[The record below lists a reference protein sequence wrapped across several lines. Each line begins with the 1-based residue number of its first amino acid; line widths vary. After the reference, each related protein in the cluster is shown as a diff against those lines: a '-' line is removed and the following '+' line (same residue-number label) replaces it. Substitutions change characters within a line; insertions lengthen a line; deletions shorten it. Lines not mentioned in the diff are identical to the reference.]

1 MSIGDSY
8 MKSVV
13 KIIAVIATAITDIF
27 VALIALANA
36 KSSEQ
41 EEF

>member
-1 MSIGDSY
+1 

-13 KIIAVIATAITDIF
+13 KIIAVITIAATAIF
-27 VALIALANA
+27 VALIALVNA

>member
-1 MSIGDSY
+1 
-8 MKSVV
+8 MKS
-13 KIIAVIATAITDIF
+13 VIATAVTAIF

>member
-1 MSIGDSY
+1 

-13 KIIAVIATAITDIF
+13 KIAVIATAITAIF

>member
-1 MSIGDSY
+1 MLIGDIH

-13 KIIAVIATAITDIF
+13 KIIAVIETAVTAIF